1 MEIETKVF
9 DIKKIR
15 KVLKKKDIQPKRV
28 CDVVDYIFDIGDV
41 SVENWIYRL
50 PEARKS
56 GLLLL

>member
-41 SVENWIYRL
+41 SAEN
-50 PEARKS
+50 
-56 GLLLL
+56 